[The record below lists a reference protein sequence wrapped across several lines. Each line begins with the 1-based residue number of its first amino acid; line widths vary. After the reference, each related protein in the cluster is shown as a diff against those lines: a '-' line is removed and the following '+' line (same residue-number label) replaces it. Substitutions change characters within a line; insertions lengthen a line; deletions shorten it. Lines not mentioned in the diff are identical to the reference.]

1 MQRANSSP
9 SLFADLYQ
17 LTMAQAL
24 WQSETTSEATFSLYF
39 RKHLPG
45 RAFYVFAGLQQA
57 LEHLERFSFSIQ
69 DIAYLR
75 STGLFDD
82 NFLDYLGSLRFTGR
96 VRAVPEGAIVFA
108 GEPVIEVS
116 APIVEAQI
124 PETFLVNCINS
135 NTLFASKAARVVYA
149 ARGRSVYDFAARRTH
164 GMDAADNFA
173 RASYM
178 VGFDGTSNLM
188 AGARHGIPVVGTM
201 AHSFVSAFDDETD
214 AFRSYARSF
223 PAASTLLVDTY
234 DTLNG
239 TLRAI
244 QVAREMQ
251 LAGQELRAIRLD
263 SGDLAKL
270 AAECRALLNRDG
282 FGGVRII
289 ASGAL
294 DEYSID
300 DLLQARAPIDSFGVG
315 TKAGVSEDAPWADSV
330 YKLVAY
336 GGRPAMKLSDDKE
349 TMPGSK
355 QIYRYYGRAGQPLRD
370 IMTRAAEP
378 RPSPGARPML
388 TEVMRNGQITVDLPN
403 LGELR
408 DRFGSEFTHLDGR
421 YKRLRPPPDTYEV
434 TVSDDLSSLHAKTAA
449 RLRGRSGAIV
459 GETLPERA

>member
-1 MQRANSSP
+1 MKRANPSP

-24 WQSETTSEATFSLYF
+24 WQSGTTAEGTFSLYF

-57 LEHLERFSFSIQ
+57 LEHLERLSFEAE

-82 NFLDYLGSLRFTGR
+82 DFLDYLGLLRFTGR
-96 VRAVPEGAIVFA
+96 VRAVPEGTIVFA

-149 ARGRSVYDFAARRTH
+149 ARGRNVYDFAARRTH
-164 GMDAADNFA
+164 GLDAADKFA
-173 RASYM
+173 RVSYM
-178 VGFDGTSNLM
+178 VGFDGTSNLV

-201 AHSFVSAFDDETD
+201 AHSFVSAFDDETE

-244 QVAREMQ
+244 QVAREMR
-251 LAGQELRAIRLD
+251 LDGQELRAIRLD
-263 SGDLAKL
+263 SGDLADL
-270 AAECRALLNRDG
+270 AVECRALLNRDG

-300 DLLQARAPIDSFGVG
+300 ELLRASAPIDGFGVG

-336 GGRPAMKLSDDKE
+336 GGRLTMKLSDDKE
-349 TMPGSK
+349 TIPGSK
-355 QIYRYYGRAGQPLRD
+355 QVYRYYGRAGQPLRD
-370 IMTRAAEP
+370 IMTTATEP

-388 TEVMRNGQITVDLPN
+388 TEVMRNGKITVDLPE

-408 DRFGSEFTHLDGR
+408 DRFGSEFVQLDRR
-421 YKRLRPPPDTYEV
+421 YKRLRTSPDSYEV
-434 TVSDDLSSLHAKTAA
+434 AVSKELSGLQASAATMFRKRSDVVVDESLSE
-449 RLRGRSGAIV
+449 RS
-459 GETLPERA
+459 

>member
-1 MQRANSSP
+1 MQRANPSS

-24 WQSETTSEATFSLYF
+24 WQSGTTAEATFSLYF

-45 RAFYVFAGLQQA
+45 RAYYVFAGLQQA
-57 LEHLERFSFSIQ
+57 LEHLERLSFNGQ
-69 DIAYLR
+69 DVAYLR
-75 STGLFDD
+75 STGLFDSD
-82 NFLDYLGSLRFTGR
+82 FLDYLGLLRFTGS

-116 APIVEAQI
+116 APMIEAQI
-124 PETFLVNCINS
+124 PETFLVNSINS

-149 ARGRSVYDFAARRTH
+149 ARGKNVYDFAARRTH

-178 VGFDGTSNLM
+178 VGFDGTSNLA

-201 AHSFVSAFDDETD
+201 AHSFVSAFEDETD

-234 DTLNG
+234 DTLSG
-239 TLRAI
+239 TLKAI
-244 QVAREMQ
+244 EVAREMRNQ
-251 LAGQELRAIRLD
+251 GQELRAIRLD
-263 SGDLAKL
+263 SGNLASL

-282 FGGVRII
+282 FGGVRIV

-300 DLLQARAPIDSFGVG
+300 ELLRSGAPIDGFGVG

-336 GGRPAMKLSDDKE
+336 DGRPTMKLSDDKE
-349 TMPGSK
+349 TLPGPK
-355 QIYRYYGRAGQPLRD
+355 EVYRYYGRNGQPLRD
-370 IMTRAAEP
+370 IVATADEP
-378 RPSPGARPML
+378 RPSPGARPIL
-388 TEVMRNGQITVDLPN
+388 SEVMRDGQTTVDPPDLR
-403 LGELR
+403 ELR
-408 DRFGSEFTHLDGR
+408 SRFNAEFTQFDRR
-421 YKRLRPPPDTYEV
+421 YKRLRDPGTYEV
-434 TVSDDLSSLHAKTAA
+434 TFSNELSRLHAGTASL
-449 RLRGRSGAIV
+449 LRERIEADV
-459 GETLPERA
+459 GETTSERA

>member
-1 MQRANSSP
+1 MKRAKPSS

-24 WQSETTSEATFSLYF
+24 WQSGTTAEATFSLYF
-39 RKHLPG
+39 RNHLPG
-45 RAFYVFAGLQQA
+45 RAYYVLAGLQQA
-57 LEHLERFSFSIQ
+57 LEHLEHLSFESQ
-69 DIAYLR
+69 DIEYLR

-82 NFLDYLGSLRFTGR
+82 DFLDYLGTARFTGR
-96 VRAVPEGAIVFA
+96 VRAVPEGTIVFA

-135 NTLFASKAARVVYA
+135 NTLFASKAARVLYA

-164 GMDAADNFA
+164 GLDAADNFA

-178 VGFDGTSNLM
+178 VGFDGTSNLA

-201 AHSFVSAFDDETD
+201 AHSFVSAFDRETD
-214 AFRSYARSF
+214 AFRAYARSF
-223 PAASTLLVDTY
+223 PDDCTLLVDTY

-244 QVAREMQ
+244 EVAREMR
-251 LAGQELRAIRLD
+251 LGGHELRAIRLD
-263 SGDLAKL
+263 SGDLAEL
-270 AAECRALLNRDG
+270 AVECRALLNRDG
-282 FGGVRII
+282 FGGVRIV
-289 ASGAL
+289 ASGGL

-300 DLLQARAPIDSFGVG
+300 ELLRARAPIDGFGVG

-336 GGRPAMKLSDDKE
+336 GGRPTMKLSDNKQ
-349 TMPGSK
+349 TLPGSK
-355 QIYRYYGRAGQPLRD
+355 QVYRYYGRAGQPLRD
-370 IMTRAAEP
+370 IITRATEP
-378 RPSPGARPML
+378 RPSPGAQPML
-388 TEVMRNGQITVDLPN
+388 TEVMRNGNITADLPD

-408 DRFGSEFTHLDGR
+408 DRFGSEFAQLDRR
-421 YKRLRPPPDTYEV
+421 YKRLSTSTETYEV
-434 TVSDDLSSLHAKTAA
+434 TLSKQLSDLNETVAASL
-449 RLRGRSGAIV
+449 RERSAVDV
-459 GETLPERA
+459 GETTSERA

>member
-1 MQRANSSP
+1 MQRANPSP

-24 WQSETTSEATFSLYF
+24 WQSGTTAEATFSLYF

-45 RAFYVFAGLQQA
+45 RAYYVFAGLQQA
-57 LEHLERFSFSIQ
+57 MEHLQRLSFEIP
-69 DIAYLR
+69 DVEYLR
-75 STGLFDD
+75 STGLFDED
-82 NFLDYLGSLRFTGR
+82 FLGYLGTFRFTGK
-96 VRAVPEGAIVFA
+96 VRAMPEGAIIFA

-124 PETFLVNCINS
+124 PETFLVNCVNS

-149 ARGRSVYDFAARRTH
+149 ARGRNVYDFAARRTH
-164 GMDAADNFA
+164 GMDAADSFA

-178 VGFDGTSNLM
+178 VGFDGTSNLS

-201 AHSFVSAFDDETD
+201 AHSFISAFDDETD

-223 PAASTLLVDTY
+223 PTASTLLVDTY

-244 QVAREMQ
+244 QVAREMRD
-251 LAGQELRAIRLD
+251 AGQELRAIRLD
-263 SGDLAKL
+263 SGDLPQL
-270 AAECRALLNRDG
+270 AAECRTLLDRDG
-282 FGGVRII
+282 FGNVMII

-300 DLLQARAPIDSFGVG
+300 ELLRAGAPIDGFGVG
-315 TKAGVSEDAPWADSV
+315 TKAGVSADAPWADSV

-336 GGRPAMKLSDDKE
+336 GGRPTMKLSDDKE
-349 TMPGSK
+349 TIPGPK
-355 QIYRYYGRAGQPLRD
+355 QVYRCYGRAGQPLHD
-370 IMTRAAEP
+370 IMTTATEH

-388 TEVMRNGQITVDLPN
+388 TEVMRDGKTTVDLPG
-403 LGELR
+403 LEELR
-408 DRFGSEFTHLDGR
+408 DRFGSDFTQLDLS
-421 YKRLRPPPDTYEV
+421 YKRLRTPSDNYEV
-434 TVSDDLSSLHAKTAA
+434 TVSKTLSDLQATTAA
-449 RLRGRSGAIV
+449 MLRRRSHADV
-459 GETLPERA
+459 GETMSERA